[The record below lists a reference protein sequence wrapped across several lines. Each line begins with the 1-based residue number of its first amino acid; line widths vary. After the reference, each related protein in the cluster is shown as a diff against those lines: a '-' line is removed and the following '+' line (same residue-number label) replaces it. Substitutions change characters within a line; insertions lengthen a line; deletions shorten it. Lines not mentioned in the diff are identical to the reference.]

1 MISLSKSI
9 NQSIVIKKKILNL
22 KPEIEIAI
30 KKIYDCLKNKGK
42 IMICGNGGSAA
53 DSQHLA
59 TELAVRLKPQNN
71 RKALSALSLSSD
83 ATFITACGNDFGFD
97 KVFSRNLESI
107 GKKDDILIVL
117 STSGNSKNIINVL
130 KSAKKKKIYSISF
143 LGNNGGDC
151 KKYSNLNI
159 IIPSNNTARIQETY
173 MFVGHYILEKVEE
186 AYLKKNR

>member
-9 NQSIVIKKKILNL
+9 NQSIFIKKKILNL
-22 KPEIEIAI
+22 KPDIEAAI
-30 KKIYDCLKNKGK
+30 KKIYDCLKNNGK
-42 IMICGNGGSAA
+42 IIICGNGGSAA

-59 TELAVRLKPQNN
+59 TELAVRLKPRNN
-71 RKALSALSLSSD
+71 RKALSAMSLSSD

-97 KVFSRNLESI
+97 NVFSRNLESI
-107 GKKDDILIVL
+107 GKKDDILIAL

-130 KSAKKKKIYSISF
+130 KSARKKKIYSISF
-143 LGNNGGDC
+143 LGNSGGDC

-173 MFVGHYILEKVEE
+173 MFVGHYILERVEE
-186 AYLKKNR
+186 AYFKKNR